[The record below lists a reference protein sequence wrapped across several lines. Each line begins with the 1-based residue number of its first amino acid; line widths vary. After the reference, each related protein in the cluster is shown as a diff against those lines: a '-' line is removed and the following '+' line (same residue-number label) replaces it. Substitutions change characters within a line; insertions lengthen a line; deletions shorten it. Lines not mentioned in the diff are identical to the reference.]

1 MFLEKT
7 LLFMQYFLE
16 MEMKHSISFL
26 ELKKR
31 VWLFTFFNQ
40 ILHLCYITL
49 ETKNSL
55 SITYRFKYVL

>member
-31 VWLFTFFNQ
+31 V
-40 ILHLCYITL
+40 
-49 ETKNSL
+49 
-55 SITYRFKYVL
+55 